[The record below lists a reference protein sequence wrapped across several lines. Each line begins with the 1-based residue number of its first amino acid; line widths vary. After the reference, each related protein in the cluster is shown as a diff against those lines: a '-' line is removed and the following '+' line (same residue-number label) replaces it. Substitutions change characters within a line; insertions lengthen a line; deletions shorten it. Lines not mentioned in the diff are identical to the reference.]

1 MQEEIEER
9 YSDDDDPGEEGSG
22 NWFEK

>member
-9 YSDDDDPGEEGSG
+9 YSDNDDPGEEGSG